1 MPQAPKQSI
10 IQRIKSRLTKKS
22 KGKKIVFKDC
32 TEVGEVPVEK
42 SKASLSLHPEVSSS
56 QSRKRSSEDI
66 YQHQVPSPNAKRSKS
81 DISSSVETVSS
92 TAGCSHWIDN
102 HAPNSSG
109 DASPVSL
116 VSSNPASPVTR
127 KKESKDYADDKLEN
141 LIAYGTSGNLECEM
155 DIHYSTGFST
165 VEMIEEMDRR
175 HEERRMDWEDAEL
188 PAIFDEPFDD
198 SSKGKK
204 KKAFKARKMILVNKY
219 GSPVFNDTDGEGY
232 NLMSP

>member
-1 MPQAPKQSI
+1 M
-10 IQRIKSRLTKKS
+10 
-22 KGKKIVFKDC
+22 
-32 TEVGEVPVEK
+32 EK

-66 YQHQVPSPNAKRSKS
+66 YQHQVPSQNAKRSKS

-127 KKESKDYADDKLEN
+127 MKEVKDYTDDKLEN

-188 PAIFDEPFDD
+188 AAIFDEPFDD

-204 KKAFKARKMILVNKY
+204 KKEFKARKMILVNKY
-219 GSPVFNDTDGEGY
+219 GSPVFNDTDGDGY
-232 NLMSP
+232 DLMSPQPSPHPAHPTLKWAEKRL